1 MDVILIFL
9 YVSYIML
16 SCSYTFEA
24 WINKDAYVKYWYFV
38 PFALIWCVL
47 ISWIYFPCD
56 LGAKLYKK
64 LN

>member
-16 SCSYTFEA
+16 SCCYTFEA
-24 WINKDAYVKYWYFV
+24 FINEKALTKYWYLFPLV
-38 PFALIWCVL
+38 IIWCIVV
-47 ISWIYFPCD
+47 SWIYFPCN